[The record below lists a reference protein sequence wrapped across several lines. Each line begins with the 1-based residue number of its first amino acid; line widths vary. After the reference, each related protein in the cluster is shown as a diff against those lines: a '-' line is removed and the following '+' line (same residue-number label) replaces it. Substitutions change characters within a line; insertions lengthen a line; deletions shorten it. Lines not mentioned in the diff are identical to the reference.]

1 MEDGSAPDRGVGIE
15 RFCHDTGAQRE
26 ALADKKGNYFWVM
39 EIDPLSS
46 RSCVL
51 RASLEGYDSTVID
64 VSGFNWSTD
73 PNLPPL
79 VLRRREAGSSD
90 QSINI
95 FYEDGIPLAART
107 AWNNAQKLAQK
118 KNWRAAERELRT
130 AVQAAPKFTSGWFAL
145 GIACSNQ
152 DKPAEARDAFLRVV
166 ELDPAL
172 WMPTWRR
179 RARVSRQ
186 RTGTRPRRP
195 PRP

>member
-1 MEDGSAPDRGVGIE
+1 
-15 RFCHDTGAQRE
+15 
-26 ALADKKGNYFWVM
+26 M
-39 EIDPLSS
+39 EIDPLSD

-51 RASLEGYDSTVID
+51 RASLDGYDSTVID

-90 QSINI
+90 QSANI
-95 FYEDGIPLAART
+95 FYEDGVPLAART

-130 AVQAAPKFTSGWFAL
+130 AVQAAPKFTQGWYAL

-152 DKPAEARDAFLRVV
+152 NKPAEARDAFLRVV
-166 ELDPAL
+166 ELDPKSLDAYL
-172 WMPTWRR
+172 AAGAREYRGQGLERGREDRR
-179 RARVSRQ
+179 GPDQGRTPSSAIRRSTCTRQPRAI
-186 RTGTRPRRP
+186 T
-195 PRP
+195 